1 MKAYV
6 ATAKQIDQAFESWID
21 AGGESEHQR
30 RKFVHA
36 IYQYFMDTEQARL
49 YHTVTGLVCYPL
61 DNWIER
67 FNGWAKSEIDQAPE
81 KESQIRDLSGQ
92 VIELLNSNWCI
103 RHKLLARECLNESE
117 LVEIKSF

>member
-6 ATAKQIDQAFESWID
+6 ATTKQIDQAFESWID
-21 AGGESEHQR
+21 AGGESEQEE

-36 IYQYFMDTEQARL
+36 IYQYFMATEQARL

-67 FNGWAKSEIDQAPE
+67 FSAWAQSEIDQAPE

-92 VIELLNSNWCI
+92 VIGLLDSNWCI
-103 RHKLLARECLNESE
+103 QHKLVARECLDEAE
-117 LVEIKSF
+117 LADVDG

>member
-49 YHTVTGLVCYPL
+49 YHTVTGL
-61 DNWIER
+61 
-67 FNGWAKSEIDQAPE
+67 GWFAIPSTTG
-81 KESQIRDLSGQ
+81 LSVLTAG
-92 VIELLNSNWCI
+92 
-103 RHKLLARECLNESE
+103 HK
-117 LVEIKSF
+117 VK

>member
-1 MKAYV
+1 
-6 ATAKQIDQAFESWID
+6 
-21 AGGESEHQR
+21 
-30 RKFVHA
+30 
-36 IYQYFMDTEQARL
+36 MDTEQARL

-67 FNGWAKSEIDQAPE
+67 FNGWAQSEIDQAPE

>member
-21 AGGESEHQR
+21 SGDESELLG

-36 IYQYFMDTEQARL
+36 IYQYFMDTEQAQI

-61 DNWIER
+61 DNWTER
-67 FNGWAKSEIDQAPE
+67 FNAWAQSEIDQAPE
-81 KESQIRDLSGQ
+81 KESQIRDLSAQ
-92 VIELLNSNWCI
+92 VIELLDSNWCVK
-103 RHKLLARECLNESE
+103 HKLVARECLNDSE
-117 LVEIKSF
+117 LADVDC